1 MSFFSSAVLP
11 RDTLWQ
17 RPPDRRRAQF
27 AEGEAHAIPARLLD
41 LKKEVVTQ
49 HVRHPG
55 FNAFTSIKYVGPALV
70 DDLSHGGL
78 AIRNGDAA
86 MLLYEAVAAG
96 RVTAD
101 ERQRILDDL
110 REHCGTDTMV
120 LVKPLK
126 RFQELAQ

>member
-1 MSFFSSAVLP
+1 MGSVVVHSSYKTSQLKALADDFP
-11 RDTLWQ
+11 QHRQ
-17 RPPDRRRAQF
+17 PSA
-27 AEGEAHAIPARLLD
+27 AIQPQLFD
-41 LKKEVVTQ
+41 LKKEVVKQ
-49 HVRHPG
+49 HVRHPD
-55 FNAFTSIKYVGPALV
+55 FHAFTSIKYVGPALV